1 MPSSSCSAE
10 TVARDSVTWPP
21 WPLSKAMR
29 VKPCRCTEPT
39 ISRISAVQVAAVR
52 LMLPG
57 KFLLLGVKPK
67 GTVGPTRISGSRRAA
82 ARVISWAKKASVSS
96 GR

>member
-1 MPSSSCSAE
+1 
-10 TVARDSVTWPP
+10 
-21 WPLSKAMR
+21 MR
-29 VKPCRCTEPT
+29 VNPWRCTDRT

-57 KFLLLGVKPK
+57 KFLLLGVNPN
-67 GTVGPTRISGSRRAA
+67 GTVGPTSISGSCRAA
-82 ARVISWAKKASVSS
+82 ARAISWAKNASVSS